1 MIGINLPKLSEYD
14 PIRSAEGAI
23 DPLGLYTIAD
33 RLAVRLVP
41 GIRERMSHPRFLTA
55 MTVGTVILRDYDED
69 AVSADGQSEP
79 YLVYEWHAVEG
90 IVRKRGDDPNLSGLP
105 GVLKTRDCLRDR
117 LHLSAPRY
125 LKTPTVFGFHG
136 VYRVLADN
144 LNIIRDGFLDEAGYE
159 LLTAWEKEQNLT
171 GFSNGDHGPGA
182 SRRSQIQSAVYDGM
196 KKGSIDRSGSWDG
209 WNFFGSHLFPNEIP
223 VYEAQIL
230 KRLLTTINPASRAQV
245 IQFLTSNKGQSVF
258 LKNQSEKEFHQA
270 LRLEVD
276 TDTKQLLDAIGIYE
290 RFCRLLQDAFD
301 DCLAAMTEKRG
312 KINPS
317 ALSKTNGCM
326 DACKN
331 VPKIF
336 EEVADRLSSY
346 QQSDNFEESFGAL
359 SISTNSEEWTN
370 TLLEHHIKTQRKKPP
385 NGKNP
390 WFERF
395 DDGAV
400 VIRPGYR
407 RTEGRRYDDSY
418 VHAYRTKPL
427 WSFISDLGMPN

>member
-33 RLAVRLVP
+33 RLAIRLVP

-69 AVSADGQSEP
+69 
-79 YLVYEWHAVEG
+79 
-90 IVRKRGDDPNLSGLP
+90 
-105 GVLKTRDCLRDR
+105 DCL
-117 LHLSAPRY
+117 
-125 LKTPTVFGFHG
+125 
-136 VYRVLADN
+136 
-144 LNIIRDGFLDEAGYE
+144 
-159 LLTAWEKEQNLT
+159 
-171 GFSNGDHGPGA
+171 
-182 SRRSQIQSAVYDGM
+182 
-196 KKGSIDRSGSWDG
+196 
-209 WNFFGSHLFPNEIP
+209 
-223 VYEAQIL
+223 
-230 KRLLTTINPASRAQV
+230 TT
-245 IQFLTSNKGQSVF
+245 
-258 LKNQSEKEFHQA
+258 
-270 LRLEVD
+270 
-276 TDTKQLLDAIGIYE
+276 
-290 RFCRLLQDAFD
+290 
-301 DCLAAMTEKRG
+301 MTEKRG
-312 KINPS
+312 KIS
-317 ALSKTNGCM
+317 APELSKTNGCM
-326 DACKN
+326 EACKN

-336 EEVADRLSSY
+336 EEVADRLLPY

-370 TLLEHHIKTQRKKPP
+370 TLLEHHIKTQRRKPP

-407 RTEGRRYDDSY
+407 RTEGGRFDDSY

-427 WSFISDLGMPN
+427 RSFISDLGMPN